1 VGDVEV
7 HGDGD
12 VYRVEVGRGPT
23 RTVHDVTVP
32 AEAARRLGWSP
43 EHRPQLVR
51 ATFAFLLERE
61 PASSILRRFDI
72 EVVGRYFPEYR
83 GEISRRAPPGA

>member
-1 VGDVEV
+1 V
-7 HGDGD
+7 HGEGD
-12 VYRVEVGRGPT
+12 DYRVEVGRGPK

-32 AEAARRLGWSP
+32 AEAARRLGWAP
-43 EHRPQLVR
+43 EHRADLVR

-72 EVVGRYFPEYR
+72 EVVGRYFPEYPD
-83 GEISRRAPPGA
+83 EISRMAPPGH